1 VADSICGN
9 LVDPT
14 KAAATGNPLA
24 PRGIT
29 YWFRTKRRK
38 QAFQPEPAGFAGKRC
53 HGVVTSRNHGL
64 TALRSYQD
72 SYLRYYLR
80 SLPGVAEVPPIG
92 GYTSQF
98 QVNTDPNLLQ
108 AYGIPVSGVVEAV
121 RGGNN
126 ESSGRLLEF
135 GGPVYMVRGRGY
147 TRSLEDF
154 ENIPLGVSD
163 TGSQIRVKDVGR
175 VVMRHSSAR

>member
-1 VADSICGN
+1 
-9 LVDPT
+9 VDPA

-29 YWFRTKRRK
+29 CWFRTKRCK
-38 QAFQPEPAGFAGKRC
+38 QAFQNDPAGFADR
-53 HGVVTSRNHGL
+53 HQGVDTSRKHSL
-64 TALRSYQD
+64 ADLRSYQD

-108 AYGIPVSGVVEAV
+108 AYGIPVSCVVEAV

-135 GGPVYMVRGRGY
+135 GGRVYMVRGRGY
-147 TRSLEDF
+147 TRSPEDF

-175 VVMRHSSAR
+175 VVMRHSTAR